1 MATIQIRNVPEE
13 TSRELKARAALQ
25 GKSLSEYTLEVLQN
39 TLEEFIAPQHLLA
52 EIAHVVRN
60 LSLGHLITDAEAM
73 RILSDFRAFK
83 VELYPVEPLMVD
95 AWEMR
100 HNVSAYDA
108 LYVVLARL
116 LGACLLT
123 CDRRLA
129 VAAPDVAVVPTT

>member
-1 MATIQIRNVPEE
+1 MAQTARTTVG
-13 TSRELKARAALQ
+13 RAAWQ
-25 GKSLSEYTLEVLQN
+25 QWGG
-39 TLEEFIAPQHLLA
+39 EEFIAPQHLPA